1 MKISSL
7 KYALIFFALSGF
19 LVNCANAQKVDFSTD
34 KAVLAELQKK
44 ADELREAIGT
54 TGDEKFDE
62 AMKNAK
68 PIDAKSVCI
77 NRIKESEK
85 IIVIGLKESG
95 DDSCSFHGAFVD
107 SRFYYSDDKTLS
119 KNALDALGWQKAE
132 RVKRE
137 NLAKIWVEK
146 GLLAFYTVLYTED
159 NDFLKDF
166 QSKSEVTYKGG
177 KPPKQPEFH
186 PPQVVVNESGETI
199 VTLWTSVIKTKKE
212 FERHQFRFA
221 EDGNLL
227 KD

>member
-7 KYALIFFALSGF
+7 KYALIFFALPGF
-19 LVNCANAQKVDFSTD
+19 LVNCANAQKVDLSTD

-54 TGDEKFDE
+54 TGDEKFDA
-62 AMKNAK
+62 AMKK

-77 NRIKESEK
+77 NRIKEWGK

-107 SRFYYSDDKTLS
+107 SKFYYSDDKTLS

-132 RVKRE
+132 RAQRE
-137 NLAKIWVEK
+137 NLAKLWVEK
-146 GLLAFYTVLYTED
+146 GLLPFYTVLYTED
-159 NDFLKDF
+159 KDFLKDF

-177 KPPKQPEFH
+177 KPPSPPEFH
-186 PPQVVVNESGETI
+186 PPQVVLNESGETI
-199 VTLWTSVIKTKKE
+199 VSLWTSVMKTKKE

-221 EDGNLL
+221 ADANLL
-227 KD
+227 ND